1 MITTWGPA
9 VIASSSLPPHK
20 NNYDDDHSWGTRNTG
35 ADKGFPQSSGRGFTV
50 NAQWGFLI
58 QSCVCSEASTCNLNY
73 GPFAEITGGPDV
85 GRI

>member
-50 NAQWGFLI
+50 NAQ
-58 QSCVCSEASTCNLNY
+58 
-73 GPFAEITGGPDV
+73 
-85 GRI
+85 